1 MTKCPKCKGYGN
13 KTHWDEKGLLII
25 EIDHTCDYCLGKGY
39 VSKQQAEAYIDGIKQ
54 IKEVLQESDTE

>member
-13 KTHWDEKGLLII
+13 KTYWNEKGMLII

-39 VSKQQAEAYIDGIKQ
+39 VTEKQAKTYVDGMKQ
-54 IKEVLQESDTE
+54 IKEVLGGE